1 MEKVGVSMVAYN
13 LCTEKVGESTVCWA
27 TWCMEKVGVS
37 MLAYLVNRKC
47 GRVYDGL
54 YLVKK

>member
-13 LCTEKVGESTVCWA
+13 LCTEKVGESMLGS
-27 TWCMEKVGVS
+27 WCMEKVGVS

-47 GRVYDGL
+47 GRVYHGL
-54 YLVKK
+54 